1 MRPKHATPH
10 EGIAKN
16 KNAIINCL
24 SRCNGKYIFG
34 AKINVCKNYH
44 GSLRS
49 FSSLNSKRKYC
60 LKIYQFILKLM
71 CRK

>member
-34 AKINVCKNYH
+34 AKINVCKKYH

-49 FSSLNSKRKYC
+49 FSSLKFKKKILSENLSIY
-60 LKIYQFILKLM
+60 LKINV
-71 CRK
+71 